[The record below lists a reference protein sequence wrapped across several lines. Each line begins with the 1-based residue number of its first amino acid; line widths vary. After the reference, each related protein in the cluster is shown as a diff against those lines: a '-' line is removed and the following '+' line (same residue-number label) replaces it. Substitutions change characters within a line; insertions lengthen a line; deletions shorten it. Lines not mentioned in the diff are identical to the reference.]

1 MYQEGM
7 ALVRLVN
14 NLNDSQPVFYHQR
27 SLRPSLNQLP
37 LQYPQE
43 ENSSHVHRLDAG
55 MSIMYAW
62 DCPQAKRELI
72 FYCNE
77 TDNRHSNKLTYDS
90 IEEFK
95 VNNTKAYLVSFM
107 WNMQRVLLFTQNAS
121 VAKNA
126 RLSSDLE
133 PIDQE
138 IVISLQSI
146 GISLVDNHS
155 RAELAYVSIT
165 RLVLSLIFIDFFC
178 FYQLLVSSHKLIP
191 RCNLSNTCTHTHFHY
206 VEISGKLSI
215 QNLVEYFFKKESE

>member
-1 MYQEGM
+1 MQMYQEGM

-14 NLNDSQPVFYHQR
+14 NLNDSQPVFYHQ
-27 SLRPSLNQLP
+27 SG
-37 LQYPQE
+37 LQ
-43 ENSSHVHRLDAG
+43 HTVHRLDADFTFNL
-55 MSIMYAW
+55 M
-62 DCPQAKRELI
+62 
-72 FYCNE
+72 
-77 TDNRHSNKLTYDS
+77 DS

-155 RAELAYVSIT
+155 RAELAYISIT
-165 RLVLSLIFIDFFC
+165 RLVSALTFIDFLC

-191 RCNLSNTCTHTHFHY
+191 RCNLSNTCTHMHTQ
-206 VEISGKLSI
+206 LSI
-215 QNLVEYFFKKESE
+215 QNLV

>member
-1 MYQEGM
+1 MQMYQEGM

-14 NLNDSQPVFYHQR
+14 NLNDSQPVFYHQ
-27 SLRPSLNQLP
+27 SG
-37 LQYPQE
+37 LQ
-43 ENSSHVHRLDAG
+43 HTVHRLDAG

-95 VNNTKAYLVSFM
+95 VKDTKAYLVSFM

-165 RLVLSLIFIDFFC
+165 RLVSSLALIDFLC

-191 RCNLSNTCTHTHFHY
+191 RCNLSNTCTHIY
-206 VEISGKLSI
+206 IYPLC
-215 QNLVEYFFKKESE
+215 